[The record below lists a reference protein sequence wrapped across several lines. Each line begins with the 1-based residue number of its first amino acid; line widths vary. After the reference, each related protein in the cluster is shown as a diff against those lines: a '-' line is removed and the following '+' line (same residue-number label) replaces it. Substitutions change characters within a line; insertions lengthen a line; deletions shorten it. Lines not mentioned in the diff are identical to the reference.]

1 MKNKPL
7 SLLLACLLLT
17 AILFSAVLPAGA
29 LPRDATQDSAAPQI
43 CINNETGYKALII
56 DEDMLLTEHERTELI
71 EDMKALTAYG
81 NVAFWTTAEYHSNEI
96 EQARQKRKELFGMD
110 SGAIFVINMKIR
122 KLTIQS
128 YGLINQYLT
137 DSKARSIT
145 DNVKSY
151 ATNKQ
156 YYLAARNAFAQMYDV
171 VRGEVIPEPMK
182 YTSYAVLALLVG
194 MLAVLTFT
202 LSKYANPLIED
213 TKQIADSAEPRE
225 HACSEVKV
233 THLAT
238 DKKYG
243 ALPTLLQSVLH
254 IIFTSGGG
262 GGGGRSS
269 GSSGCSSGCSS
280 GSSGCGGGGCG
291 SGGSSSF

>member
-7 SLLLACLLLT
+7 SLLLVCLLLT
-17 AILFSAVLPAGA
+17 ALLLSAVLPAGA
-29 LPRDATQDSAAPQI
+29 APLAATQDSAAPKSL
-43 CINNETGYKALII
+43 INNETGYRAVVL
-56 DEDMLLTEHERTELI
+56 DEDNLLTEQERTQLL
-71 EDMKALTAYG
+71 EDMKSLTAYG
-81 NVAFWTTAEYHSNEI
+81 NAAFWTNAEYISNEI
-96 EQARQKRKELFGMD
+96 EQARVKRRELFSMD
-110 SGAIFVINMKIR
+110 SAAIFVINMKIR

-128 YGLINQYLT
+128 YGLINQYVT

-145 DNVKSY
+145 DNVKHY
-151 ATNKQ
+151 ASNKQ
-156 YYLAARNAFAQMYDV
+156 YYQTAKTAFEQMVDV

-182 YTSYAVLALLVG
+182 YTSYAVLALLIG

-213 TKQIADSAEPRE
+213 TKQIADSDAPRE
-225 HACSEVKV
+225 HACSEVSV
-233 THLAT
+233 THLGT

-243 ALPTLLQSVLH
+243 ALPILLQAVLH
-254 IIFTSGGG
+254 AVFTSGGG
-262 GGGGRSS
+262 GGGGCSS

>member
-7 SLLLACLLLT
+7 TLLFTCLLLT
-17 AILFSAVLPAGA
+17 AILFSAA
-29 LPRDATQDSAAPQI
+29 LPVGAQPLAATQDSAAPQSY
-43 CINNETGYKALII
+43 INKETGYKALVV
-56 DEDMLLTEHERTELI
+56 DEDMLLTEQERIDLI
-71 EDMKALTAYG
+71 EDMKPLTAYG
-81 NVAFWTTAEYHSNEI
+81 NVALWTTSEYHSNEI
-96 EQARQKRKELFGMD
+96 EQARLKRKELFSMD
-110 SGAIFVINMKIR
+110 SAAVFVINMKIR

-128 YGLINQYLT
+128 YGTINQYVT

-151 ATNKQ
+151 ASNEQ
-156 YYLAARNAFAQMYDV
+156 YYLAAKNAFEQMYDV
-171 VRGEVIPEPMK
+171 LIGEIIPEPMK
-182 YTSYAVLALLVG
+182 YTSYAVLALLIG

-225 HACSEVKV
+225 HACSEVNV

-243 ALPTLLQSVLH
+243 ALLILLQAVLH
-254 IIFTSGGG
+254 AIFTSGGSG
-262 GGGGRSS
+262 GGGCSS
-269 GSSGCSSGCSS
+269 GSSGCSS
-280 GSSGCGGGGCG
+280 GSSGCGGGGGGCG